1 MVGIISPRGRFEEEC
16 HLLKAKYSGEL
27 GFPIRRFN
35 RRIVGSRIAIATDLG
50 DNAPSDSDPNYPTIR
65 VEARGACLP
74 VGSWRKPEPSLPIT
88 IA

>member
-16 HLLKAKYSGEL
+16 HLLKAKYNREL
-27 GFPIRRFN
+27 GFPIPRFN
-35 RRIVGSRIAIATDLG
+35 RLIVGSRIATDLW

-65 VEARGACLP
+65 VDGRGACLP